1 MPDVRSVADGED
13 RDTARLVVDAVGDPV
28 GAELTPRRGRGLQAV
43 PRRCDTWHAVC
54 VTTAAAPRPRLPVFH
69 ALLPYQRA
77 WMPRDV
83 VAGLVLSA
91 LLVPQ
96 GMAYAELAGLP
107 PVTGLYTSVLCLIG
121 YAVFGASK
129 ILVLGPDSSLG
140 PMIAA
145 TVLPLAMAGGD
156 PARAVVLASM
166 LSLLTGAIMIAA
178 GLWKAGFIAEL
189 LSKPTMLGYMNGL
202 AVTIIAG
209 QLDKLLG
216 FSVESDNFMGDI
228 TGFVRGVVEGAVVP
242 AAAAVG
248 LASLAIILAV
258 KRWLSRVPGVLVAVL
273 FAIIVSA
280 AVGLAD
286 QGVKVVGVLPQGF
299 PSFTWPSVGLHDVA
313 ILMAGALSISL
324 VALTDTIS
332 TASSFAAR
340 RGDSVDGD
348 KEMIGIGAAN
358 VAAGLFQGF
367 PVSTSG
373 SRTAVAEQSGAKSQL
388 TGLVG
393 AGVITL
399 MLIALPGLMKDL
411 PQPTLGAVVI
421 AAAISLADVPASRRL
436 WHQRKTD
443 FAVMMTAFLGVM
455 LLGVLPGIV
464 IAVVMSIANV
474 FRRLWWP
481 YHAVLGRLDDLPGY
495 HDLERYDEESLNYLP
510 GCTIMRFDA
519 PLIFAN
525 ANTFSRFVL
534 SHSDAMADMRPAWIV
549 VAAESISDADTT
561 ACDML
566 EDLDATLEARGH
578 RLIIAEMKGRVK
590 EKLGQYGLFE
600 QLTEDQ
606 FFPTVTS
613 ATKAYRHLTGVDWT
627 PLR

>member
-1 MPDVRSVADGED
+1 M
-13 RDTARLVVDAVGDPV
+13 T
-28 GAELTPRRGRGLQAV
+28 
-43 PRRCDTWHAVC
+43 
-54 VTTAAAPRPRLPVFH
+54 TTAPDPAQQQRSLPVFQ
-69 ALLPYQRA
+69 ALLPYSPS
-77 WMPRDV
+77 WLPKDIT
-83 VAGLVLSA
+83 AGLVLSA

-121 YAVFGASK
+121 YAVFGASR

-145 TVLPLAMAGGD
+145 TILPLTLADGD
-156 PARAVVLASM
+156 PVQAVALAGM
-166 LSLLTGAIMIAA
+166 LSLMTGAIMVAA
-178 GLWKAGFIAEL
+178 GLWKAGFIADL

-202 AVTIIAG
+202 ALTIIVG

-216 FSVESDNFMGDI
+216 FSVESDNFFGDV
-228 TGFVRGVVEGAVVP
+228 TGFVAGVVDGEIVAP
-242 AAAAVG
+242 AAAIG
-248 LASLAIILAV
+248 IASLLVIMAC
-258 KRWLSRVPGVLVAVL
+258 KRFIPKVPGVLVAVIL
-273 FAIIVSA
+273 AILVSA
-280 AVGLAD
+280 ALDLAAD
-286 QGVKVVGVLPQGF
+286 GVKVVGVLPQGF
-299 PSFTWPSVGLHDVA
+299 PSFTWPSVPLSDLA
-313 ILMAGALSISL
+313 LLFAGALSIAL

-340 RGDSVDGD
+340 RGETIDGN
-348 KEMIGIGAAN
+348 KEMIGIGASN

-373 SRTAVAEQSGAKSQL
+373 SRTAVADQAGAKSQL

-399 MLIALPGLMKDL
+399 MLVAIPGLMQDL

-421 AAAISLADVPASRRL
+421 MAAWSLADIPASRRL
-436 WHQRKTD
+436 WRQRRTD
-443 FAVMMTAFLGVM
+443 FGIMMSAFLGVVI
-455 LLGVLPGIV
+455 LGVLPGIA
-464 IAVVMSIANV
+464 IAVALSIGNV
-474 FRRLWWP
+474 FRRIWWP
-481 YHAVLGRLDDLPGY
+481 YRAVLGRLDGEPGY
-495 HDLERYDEESLNYLP
+495 HDLERYAEDDGNTLP
-510 GCTIMRFDA
+510 GCTIIRFDA

-525 ANTFSRFVL
+525 ANTFASFVL
-534 SHSDAMADMRPAWIV
+534 ECSDAMLDTRPAWVV

-566 EDLDATLEARGH
+566 EDLDGQLEKRGH

-590 EKLGQYGLFE
+590 EKLEQYGLFE

-606 FFPTVTS
+606 FYPTVTS
-613 ATKAYRHLTGVDWT
+613 ATKAYRDLTGVDWVG
-627 PLR
+627 PD

>member
-1 MPDVRSVADGED
+1 M
-13 RDTARLVVDAVGDPV
+13 AVI
-28 GAELTPRRGRGLQAV
+28 
-43 PRRCDTWHAVC
+43 
-54 VTTAAAPRPRLPVFH
+54 TAAPTQRRLPVFQ
-69 ALLPYQRA
+69 ALLPYQRS
-77 WMPRDV
+77 WLPRDIT
-83 VAGLVLSA
+83 AGLVLSA

-107 PVTGLYTSVLCLIG
+107 AVTGLYTSVLCLIG
-121 YAVFGASK
+121 YAVFGASR

-145 TVLPLAMAGGD
+145 TILPLVMADGD
-156 PARAVVLASM
+156 PAKAVALASM

-178 GLWKAGFIAEL
+178 GLAKAGFIAEL

-202 AVTIIAG
+202 AVTIIVG

-216 FSVESDNFMGDI
+216 FSVESDGFVGDL
-228 TGFVRGVVEGAVVP
+228 TGFIAGVSGGEVVP
-242 AAAAVG
+242 AAAAIGFV
-248 LASLAIILAV
+248 SLVIILV
-258 KRWLSRVPGVLVAVL
+258 LKRWLPRIPGVLVAVI
-273 FAIIVSA
+273 FAI
-280 AVGLAD
+280 AVTAGLGLAD
-286 QGVKVVGVLPQGF
+286 DGVKVVGVLPQGF
-299 PSFTWPSVGLHDVA
+299 PALTWPSVSAGDL
-313 ILMAGALSISL
+313 LLLLAGALSIAL

-340 RGDSVDGD
+340 RGETVDGD

-373 SRTAVAEQSGAKSQL
+373 SRTAVADQAGAKSQL

-399 MLIALPGLMKDL
+399 MIIAAPGLMKDL
-411 PQPTLGAVVI
+411 PQPTLGAVVV
-421 AAAISLADVPASRRL
+421 AAALSLADIPASRRL
-436 WHQRKTD
+436 WHQRRTD
-443 FAVMMTAFLGVM
+443 FLVMLTAFLGVM

-464 IAVVMSIANV
+464 IAVAISIANV

-481 YHAVLGRLDDLPGY
+481 YHAVLGRLDDTPGY
-495 HDLERYDEESLNYLP
+495 HDLERYDEDALNHLP
-510 GCTIMRFDA
+510 GCTIVRFDA

-534 SHSDAMADMRPAWIV
+534 EQSDAMAATRPAWVV

-566 EDLDATLEARGH
+566 QELDAMLESRGH

-606 FFPTVTS
+606 FYLTVTS
-613 ATKAYRHLTGVDWT
+613 ATKAYRRLTGTDWT
-627 PLR
+627 PLG

>member
-1 MPDVRSVADGED
+1 M
-13 RDTARLVVDAVGDPV
+13 
-28 GAELTPRRGRGLQAV
+28 
-43 PRRCDTWHAVC
+43 
-54 VTTAAAPRPRLPVFH
+54 
-69 ALLPYQRA
+69 
-77 WMPRDV
+77 
-83 VAGLVLSA
+83 AGLVLSA

-121 YAVFGASK
+121 YAILGASR

-145 TVLPLAMAGGD
+145 TILPLAMADGD
-156 PARAVVLASM
+156 PAQAVALASM

-202 AVTIIAG
+202 AVTIIVG

-216 FSVESDNFMGDI
+216 FSVESDNFIGDV
-228 TGFVRGVVEGAVVP
+228 TGFVSGVASGEMV
-242 AAAAVG
+242 AAAAG
-248 LASLAIILAV
+248 LGFASLLIILAL
-258 KRWLSRVPGVLVAVL
+258 KRWLPRIPGVLVAVV
-273 FAIIVSA
+273 FAIAVTA
-280 AVGLAD
+280 AMGLAAK
-286 QGVKVVGVLPQGF
+286 GVKVVGVLPQGF
-299 PSFTWPSVGLHDVA
+299 PSFTWPSVAPSDLPLLA
-313 ILMAGALSISL
+313 AGALSIAL

-340 RGDSVDGD
+340 RGETVDGD
-348 KEMIGIGAAN
+348 KEMVGIGAAN

-373 SRTAVAEQSGAKSQL
+373 SRTAVADQAGAKSQL

-393 AGVITL
+393 AAVITL
-399 MLIALPGLMKDL
+399 MLIALPGLMQDL

-421 AAAISLADVPASRRL
+421 AAALSLADIPASRRL
-436 WHQRKTD
+436 WHQRRTD
-443 FAVMMTAFLGVM
+443 FLVMMTAFLGVM
-455 LLGVLPGIV
+455 LLGVLPGIAL
-464 IAVVMSIANV
+464 AVAISIVNV

-481 YHAVLGRLDDLPGY
+481 YHAVLGRLDDTPGY
-495 HDLERYDEESLNYLP
+495 HDVERYDEDALNRLP
-510 GCTIMRFDA
+510 GCTIVRFDA

-534 SHSDAMADMRPAWIV
+534 EQSDAMAGTQPAWIV

-566 EDLDATLEARGH
+566 QELDATLEARGH
-578 RLIIAEMKGRVK
+578 RLIIAEMKGRVR
-590 EKLGQYGLFE
+590 ERLGHFGLFE
-600 QLTEDQ
+600 HLTEDQ
-606 FFPTVTS
+606 FYLTVTS
-613 ATKAYRHLTGVDWT
+613 ATKAYRKLTGTDWT
-627 PLR
+627 PLG